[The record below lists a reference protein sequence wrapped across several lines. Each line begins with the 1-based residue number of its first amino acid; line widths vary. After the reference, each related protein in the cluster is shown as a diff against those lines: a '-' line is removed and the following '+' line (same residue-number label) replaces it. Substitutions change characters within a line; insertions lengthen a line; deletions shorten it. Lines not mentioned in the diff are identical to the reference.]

1 MEIRRGDVVICAAP
15 GEYGK
20 PRPALVVQSELF
32 NGTHSSV
39 TVCLI
44 TSHLEDAPPYRFPVP
59 AERTMPRPATLLRF
73 KWSTRKRAWP

>member
-44 TSHLEDAPPYRFPVP
+44 TSPPGG
-59 AERTMPRPATLLRF
+59 
-73 KWSTRKRAWP
+73 RASLSLSCACRENDRSESAVAGDG